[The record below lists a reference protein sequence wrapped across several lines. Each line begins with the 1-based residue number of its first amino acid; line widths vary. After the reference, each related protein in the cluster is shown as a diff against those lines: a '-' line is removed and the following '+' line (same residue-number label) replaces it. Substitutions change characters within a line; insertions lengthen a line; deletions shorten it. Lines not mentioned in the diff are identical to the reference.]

1 MSIRKALWFC
11 AAVCFSLPAF
21 ANQEALLR
29 DGHPERYRVRKGDTL
44 WDIAER
50 FLQYPWLWPAIWH
63 LNPEIR
69 DPHLIYPDDVVSLAY
84 IDGEPRLTVRSEDR
98 IGETVRLSPGIRE
111 ETVES
116 AIPAIPLEAIRP
128 FLTETRIVEDDILD
142 SAPYILATADER
154 VMSAARDVLYARGL
168 GEVPLERYSIVR
180 KGDLFVDPETSR
192 VLGREARHIGEAV
205 LVSGGDPATLR
216 VVSSSREILAGD
228 RLLPPAD
235 EGFQGAFVPG
245 TPAVPVEGRIIA
257 VLDGVTQIGQFSVV
271 VLNRGKDHRLE
282 TGDVLAVYKA
292 GAVVRDTIGGRRG
305 EAVRLPGERAGELI
319 VFRVFDGM
327 SLGLVMNA
335 TRAMHVQDA
344 VRNP

>member
-168 GEVPLERYSIVR
+168 GEVPL
-180 KGDLFVDPETSR
+180 
-192 VLGREARHIGEAV
+192 
-205 LVSGGDPATLR
+205 
-216 VVSSSREILAGD
+216 
-228 RLLPPAD
+228 
-235 EGFQGAFVPG
+235 
-245 TPAVPVEGRIIA
+245 
-257 VLDGVTQIGQFSVV
+257 
-271 VLNRGKDHRLE
+271 
-282 TGDVLAVYKA
+282 
-292 GAVVRDTIGGRRG
+292 
-305 EAVRLPGERAGELI
+305 
-319 VFRVFDGM
+319 
-327 SLGLVMNA
+327 
-335 TRAMHVQDA
+335 
-344 VRNP
+344 